1 MIHRSPF
8 RTGRGGYA
16 PQIRVF
22 YRASYL
28 LFYVSGH
35 LAAWLAAHHRSAARL
50 SDRLGLLVVPLQLTL
65 LVAWFPARAVSL
77 GSFAVC
83 RSLAPRVT

>member
-1 MIHRSPF
+1 MH
-8 RTGRGGYA
+8 
-16 PQIRVF
+16 VF

-35 LAAWLAAHHRSAARL
+35 LAAWLAERYRAIARC
-50 SDRLGLLVVPLQLTL
+50 SDRLGLVAVPLQFTL